1 MGNFRPL
8 PTKCWEAFLKE
19 KGYKYNRTKAS
30 HDIWIKPGS
39 ARSIPV
45 WGNEKQIPAL
55 HLKTS
60 CRTIGC
66 SLDELYSWAD
76 KNC

>member
-8 PTKCWEAFLKE
+8 PTSCWEAFLTL
-19 KGYKYNRTKAS
+19 KGYTEKRISSSHHQWTKKGSRT
-30 HDIWIKPGS
+30 
-39 ARSIPV
+39 IPV
-45 WGNEKQIPAL
+45 WGNEKEIPAF

-60 CRTIGC
+60 CKSIGC
-66 SLDELYSWAD
+66 PFNELYEWAE